1 MGTPTNK
8 GARPLEWNNL
18 KMGESTTSSVTWYY
32 MLRELSTVNELCKL
46 SLSSMSRRRLCEPY
60 ELSEPLMS
68 SESPASRRGYRRA
81 TRAKDC
87 CLGFWRA
94 TWAVDQP
101 HDTSWAVVRV
111 YKIAITTI
119 NETINQC
126 NNQRN
131 NQPDFTHLGN
141 RVWFVS
147 TSYVSCRRSTRAVV
161 SHLRAQQALSTPYL
175 HTSHV
180 EILCECRASCVRGCV
195 EHNSTYG

>member
-1 MGTPTNK
+1 MKQSKNGRVNNK
-8 GARPLEWNNL
+8 LRDVILHAPRAVDGQWALQAVLEL
-18 KMGESTTSSVTWYY
+18 HEPSTTLWAV
-32 MLRELSTVNELCKL
+32 
-46 SLSSMSRRRLCEPY
+46 Y

-101 HDTSWAVVRV
+101 HETSWAVVRV

-119 NETINQC
+119 NATINQC

-195 EHNSTYG
+195 